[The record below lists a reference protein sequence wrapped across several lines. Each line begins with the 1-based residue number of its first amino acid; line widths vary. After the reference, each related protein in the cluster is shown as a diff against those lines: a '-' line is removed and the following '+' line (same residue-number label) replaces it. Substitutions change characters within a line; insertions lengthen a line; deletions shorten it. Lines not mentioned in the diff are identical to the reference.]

1 MVAQLHITFQLS
13 IFLVLLVAV
22 AVRVCVCM
30 HTPNLCNISEILSS
44 PPGLL

>member
-1 MVAQLHITFQLS
+1 MVAQLHVPFLLS

-22 AVRVCVCM
+22 AESVVCM
-30 HTPNLCNISEILSS
+30 HTPNLCNISEILSN